1 MYIPLE
7 RAGDSTMDKVLAKPE
22 QIRKERRRY
31 VRAYDAV
38 GLHLQRL
45 LEMPAAG
52 QSRAPVQSVKVRKHD
67 KYQIDGYSTVRTHYP
82 AVAEYIG
89 QLEERIRQLLLDA
102 DEAPASP
109 THKVNMSAGGIC
121 FTDHQLFYPEEML
134 SVSMTLFPTGKRIV
148 ADAIVISANDIE
160 YKESAGDRPT
170 YRLEFVR
177 IADADRRALE
187 THVDQLLT
195 KRELLE
201 D

>member
-1 MYIPLE
+1 MQ
-7 RAGDSTMDKVLAKPE
+7 KVLAKPA
-22 QIRKERRRY
+22 QTRKERRRY
-31 VRAYDAV
+31 VRAHDAV

-45 LEMPAAG
+45 LEIPAAG
-52 QSRAPVQSVKVRKHD
+52 QASVPVQSAKVRKQD
-67 KYQIDGYSTVRTHYP
+67 KYQIDGYSSVRAHYP

-102 DEAPASP
+102 DEPPESP

-121 FTDHQLFYPEEML
+121 FTDDQVFYPEEML
-134 SVSMTLFPTGKRIV
+134 SVCMTLFPTGRRIV
-148 ADAIVISANDIE
+148 SDAIVISANDVD

-177 IADADRRALE
+177 MAEADRRVLE